1 MKQLITKCDNIQAL
15 IDELR
20 ANHPTRIQDN
30 EDGTVSFIVTKTNT
44 IYNGAK
50 SLSNVL
56 AKNTIDEEM
65 LRSLTSLEVLGTF
78 DEIEAD
84 AVLDAKFKEVFDYT
98 VLKDSVDED
107 GNAIQVAQNMRWCI
121 HA

>member
-15 IDELR
+15 IAELR

-56 AKNTIDEEM
+56 AKSEEDELM
-65 LRSLTSLEVLGTF
+65 LRSLTSLDVLGTF

-84 AVLDAKFKEVFDYT
+84 PILLAKFKEVFDYT
-98 VLKDSVDED
+98 VSTGTDEN
-107 GNAIQVAQNMRWCI
+107 GVEIFPNMRWCI